1 MRTSDHVADMPPR
14 RRLHETKRR
23 SLKDS
28 MYSYESLYWEE
39 EEEGHLEGWGGT
51 WAGEVASNAWLPH
64 IWPGGWLVGSV
75 YSGSDF
81 VFEGCPGLR
90 VKQNHVKTL
99 QDVTHATLTYGWIG
113 IYLQYFAQ

>member
-1 MRTSDHVADMPPR
+1 MRTSDRVADMPPR

-64 IWPGGWLVGSV
+64 IWPGGWLFIVDQILFSRAALV
-75 YSGSDF
+75 SG
-81 VFEGCPGLR
+81 
-90 VKQNHVKTL
+90 
-99 QDVTHATLTYGWIG
+99 
-113 IYLQYFAQ
+113 